1 MFERDLAVSILELLF
16 HAYLYAFRVR
26 ESRKKASVVGT
37 VLKQTGIMCTTS
49 EKVNFINIF
58 DLTNTQLIFTN
69 ILQYL

>member
-1 MFERDLAVSILELLF
+1 MLPDQDDNHFGTIFLRAIMC
-16 HAYLYAFRVR
+16 
-26 ESRKKASVVGT
+26 KKASVVGT